1 VDLCEVEAKIHEQV
15 YLEKYMS
22 YVNLSDDCG
31 SLMENLLSFRR
42 ILERS
47 LRLFIYSTIFGVVVS
62 VVISLVYSGSISLA
76 QVAGNFG
83 NLVLFEVMV
92 FFFAGSAID
101 ISHSAKWSASMKLL
115 KLRDKDWT
123 VNESRM
129 AERRALV
136 HILTGVFL
144 VVELLLLASFM
155 SLV

>member
-1 VDLCEVEAKIHEQV
+1 MKENNADNRLRLI

-22 YVNLSDDCG
+22 CMNLSKNCE
-31 SLMENLLSFRR
+31 SLVENLPTFKQ
-42 ILERS
+42 ILDKSIRF
-47 LRLFIYSTIFGVVVS
+47 FIYSTLFNIVASIVMSLIF
-62 VVISLVYSGSISLA
+62 SGSISLI
-76 QVAGNFG
+76 QVAGNLG
-83 NLVLFEVMV
+83 NLVLLEVMV

-115 KLRDKDWT
+115 KLRETDWT
-123 VNESRM
+123 MNESRK

-144 VVELLLLASFM
+144 IVELLFLILFM

>member
-1 VDLCEVEAKIHEQV
+1 
-15 YLEKYMS
+15 M
-22 YVNLSDDCG
+22 NLSKNCE
-31 SLMENLLSFRR
+31 SLVENLLTLKQ
-42 ILERS
+42 ILEKSIR
-47 LRLFIYSTIFGVVVS
+47 FFVYSTLFNVVASIVMSLIFSGN
-62 VVISLVYSGSISLA
+62 ISLI
-76 QVAGNFG
+76 QVIGNFG

-115 KLRDKDWT
+115 KLREKDWT
-123 VNESRM
+123 MNESRE

-144 VVELLLLASFM
+144 IAELLLLSLM